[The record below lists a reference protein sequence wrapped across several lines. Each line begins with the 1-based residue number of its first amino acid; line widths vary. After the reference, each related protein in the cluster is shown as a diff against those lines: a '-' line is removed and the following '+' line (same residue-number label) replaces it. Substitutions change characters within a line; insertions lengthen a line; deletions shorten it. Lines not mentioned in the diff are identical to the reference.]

1 MASGGLGDLDLE
13 ELSDD
18 VLRTSQGT
26 LALDQGS
33 IDYWNVI
40 DKKEENL
47 ASLFQ
52 ADVSAT
58 TELFSPSSEFSDSK
72 NEVQYGEMIPEELE
86 ETKASLTSLAVES
99 PLSTTNNSIH
109 QPESQNR
116 MPGRT
121 ADESRS
127 ARWHARL
134 RFREKKKRRTFGKK
148 ILYQKRKVVA
158 DARPRVMGRF
168 VKKQAT

>member
-1 MASGGLGDLDLE
+1 MVSGALGDLDLE

-18 VLRTSQGT
+18 VLRTNQGT
-26 LALDQGS
+26 LALDQGG

-52 ADVSAT
+52 ADISAT

-72 NEVQYGEMIPEELE
+72 NETQYGDMILE
-86 ETKASLTSLAVES
+86 EIEESKPSLASLAVES
-99 PLSTTNNSIH
+99 PPSTRNKSIPPQKNQH
-109 QPESQNR
+109 H

-168 VKKQAT
+168 VKKQTT